1 MPHDPVRTFLDEV
14 SKRRPHLAGYLESAE
29 ELRFE
34 DSRLTILAPPGDGM
48 LRSRLQQDANRQA
61 VEESLAAVWG
71 PGTAWRLAEGQAKAP
86 AAGET
91 VPARTDA
98 AAENPA
104 VQTLLEIFGGRV
116 ETVQEH
122 GTYTED

>member
-1 MPHDPVRTFLDEV
+1 M

-29 ELRFE
+29 DLRFE
-34 DSRLTILAPPGDGM
+34 DSRLTILTTPGDAM

-71 PGTAWRLAEGQAKAP
+71 PGTAWRLAEGLGKAP
-86 AAGET
+86 VAAESAA
-91 VPARTDA
+91 ARTDA
-98 AAENPA
+98 GAENPA
-104 VQTLLEIFGGRV
+104 VQTVLEIFGGRV
-116 ETVQEH
+116 EAIQEH

>member
-34 DSRLTILAPPGDGM
+34 DGRLTVLATPGDGM

-61 VEESLAAVWG
+61 LEESLAAVWG
-71 PGTAWRLAEGQAKAP
+71 PGTAWRLAEGQVRAP
-86 AAGET
+86 AVVEMA
-91 VPARTDA
+91 ARTDA
-98 AAENPA
+98 GAENPA
-104 VQTLLEIFGGRV
+104 VQTVLEIFGGRV
-116 ETVQEH
+116 ETIQEH

>member
-1 MPHDPVRTFLDEV
+1 MPRDPVRAFLDEV
-14 SKRRPHLAGYLESAE
+14 SKRRPHLAGYLESVE

-61 VEESLAAVWG
+61 VEESLAAIWG
-71 PGTAWRLAEGQAKAP
+71 PGTAWRLAEGKVRAP
-86 AAGET
+86 AAAET
-91 VPARTDA
+91 APASADTG
-98 AAENPA
+98 AENPA
-104 VQTLLEIFGGRV
+104 VQTVLEIFGGRV
-116 ETVQEH
+116 ETIQEH